1 MTLPIPIA
9 IGPSVLIGLGFAFI
23 LELSTL
29 QAGLLP
35 DYKIVVASMAM
46 GVMGLFW
53 LTKDYSIRNEGKH

>member
-9 IGPSVLIGLGFAFI
+9 IGPAVLIGLGFAFI
-23 LELSTL
+23 LELSAL

-35 DYKIVVASMAM
+35 DYKIVLASMAM

-53 LTKDYSIRNEGKH
+53 LTQDYSTRNKGKH